1 MNSLAAGILGL
12 FALSAYGW
20 MRRRWQDRGTL
31 TALPIGS
38 AEAVGAILALI
49 VAVGTAGRGID
60 LELVQHGQGAGE
72 MFSLAIGALAAAT
85 FFVVRLGR
93 LSLPYRSLAR

>member
-1 MNSLAAGILGL
+1 
-12 FALSAYGW
+12 

-49 VAVGTAGRGID
+49 VAVGTAGRGIN
-60 LELVQHGQGAGE
+60 LEMIQNGQGAGY
-72 MFSLAIGALAAAT
+72 MFSLAIGALGAAT
-85 FFVVRLGR
+85 FFMVRLGR
-93 LSLPYRSLAR
+93 MSLPYRARVR